1 MLSLSM
7 RPFSVG
13 NEGSIYKPNAVEKS
27 EKVRSRKISK
37 VSETAS
43 CNDVPVLRR
52 AAMDYLA
59 RREHSFYELTQKL
72 NKKFPESDSDLL
84 VEVLDT
90 LKADNLQSDERFT
103 ESYVRYRKSRG
114 FAYQHIRADLAG
126 RRVSEMVI
134 GKYLIKADEHWQISA
149 GQLAAK
155 RLRSQEPL
163 SFGSKVH
170 RKLSRFLVSRGFSPA
185 EIRKAVEK
193 HLV

>member
-114 FAYQHIRADLAG
+114 FAYLHIRADLAG
-126 RRVSEMVI
+126 RRVSETII
-134 GKYLIKADEHWQISA
+134 GKYLIKTDEHWQISA
-149 GQLAAK
+149 DQLVAK
-155 RLRSQEPL
+155 KLRSQEPL

>member
-72 NKKFPESDSDLL
+72 NKKSPESDSDLL

-114 FAYQHIRADLAG
+114 FAYLHIRADLAG
-126 RRVSEMVI
+126 RRVSETII
-134 GKYLIKADEHWQISA
+134 GKYLIKTDEHWQISA
-149 GQLAAK
+149 DQLVAK
-155 RLRSQEPL
+155 KLRSQEPL

>member
-1 MLSLSM
+1 MPSLSM
-7 RPFSVG
+7 GPSSAG
-13 NEGSIYKPNAVEKS
+13 NEESIYKSDKVERS
-27 EKVRSRKISK
+27 EKTRSRKTSK

-114 FAYQHIRADLAG
+114 FAYLHIRADLAG
-126 RRVSEMVI
+126 RRVSETII
-134 GKYLIKADEHWQISA
+134 GKYLIKTDEHWQISA
-149 GQLAAK
+149 DQLVAK
-155 RLRSQEPL
+155 KLRSQEPL

>member
-103 ESYVRYRKSRG
+103 ESYVRYRKSRS
-114 FAYQHIRADLAG
+114 FAYLHIRADLAG
-126 RRVSEMVI
+126 RRVSETII
-134 GKYLIKADEHWQISA
+134 GKYLIKTDEHWQISA
-149 GQLAAK
+149 DQLVAK
-155 RLRSQEPL
+155 KLRSQESL

>member
-1 MLSLSM
+1 MPSLSM

-59 RREHSFYELTQKL
+59 RREHSFYELNQKL
-72 NKKFPESDSDLL
+72 NKKFPDSDSSLL
-84 VEVLDT
+84 VEVLDV
-90 LKADNLQSDERFT
+90 LKAENLQSDERFT
-103 ESYVRYRKSRG
+103 ESYVRYRKSKG
-114 FAYQHIRADLAG
+114 FAYLHIRADLAG

-155 RLRSQEPL
+155 RLRSQEAL
-163 SFGSKVH
+163 SFGSKEH
-170 RKLSRFLVSRGFSPA
+170 RKLSGFLISRGFSSA
-185 EIRKAVEK
+185 EVRKVLEK

>member
-27 EKVRSRKISK
+27 GKVRSRKISK

-103 ESYVRYRKSRG
+103 ESYVRYRKSRS
-114 FAYQHIRADLAG
+114 FAYLHIRADLAG
-126 RRVSEMVI
+126 RRVSETII
-134 GKYLIKADEHWQISA
+134 GKYLIKTDEHWQISA
-149 GQLAAK
+149 DQLVAK
-155 RLRSQEPL
+155 KLRSQEPL

>member
-1 MLSLSM
+1 M

-13 NEGSIYKPNAVEKS
+13 DEGLIYKSNAVEKS

-72 NKKFPESDSDLL
+72 NKKSPESDSDLL

-114 FAYQHIRADLAG
+114 FAYLHIRADLAG
-126 RRVSEMVI
+126 RRVSETII
-134 GKYLIKADEHWQISA
+134 GKYLIKTDEHWQISA
-149 GQLAAK
+149 DQLVAK
-155 RLRSQEPL
+155 KLRSQEPL

>member
-1 MLSLSM
+1 MPSLSM

-27 EKVRSRKISK
+27 GKVRSRKISK

-114 FAYQHIRADLAG
+114 FAYLHIRADLAG
-126 RRVSEMVI
+126 RRVSETII
-134 GKYLIKADEHWQISA
+134 GKYLIKTDEHWQISA
-149 GQLAAK
+149 DQLVAK
-155 RLRSQEPL
+155 KLRSQEPL